1 LRVESL
7 FLFRTPVH
15 NGRVSVHD
23 PGAGS
28 DEFPVEDIALQ
39 LACPR
44 CSAVAEFSFPLL
56 TDWRDRRRLEAL
68 STCYPSVPCASCG
81 EPITVPSPVVVLRP
95 GDPIAVLFCATD
107 ADPALMDAFSTALR
121 RHAADEHG
129 VIQGPVA
136 STDPDLVS
144 LVAER
149 YTGFQLLRLAA
160 DGQDW
165 ATSDDVR
172 VWITF
177 MRENHD
183 WPDITAAVG
192 AYVRAESA
200 EDRLAVYE
208 REVALS
214 DVAWEPVVRWIGSL
228 LVERQQTPQAAGA
241 VRERLRRLARQRLF
255 GAELDRS
262 PGAAEV
268 VAQLERL
275 TSLQST
281 PNRSVDDVRLGID
294 MGKALIKLTAKEYG
308 PVHPVS
314 LTAVNDTAALMLD
327 DAANAETMT
336 PQARE
341 LLTAARAVALRH
353 RLPAVADATTNLAL
367 AHLRVDRIS
376 DSDDAEAAIILLRD
390 ALHLQRLYNPAEPGR
405 ALSAIANLAS
415 LTRSRLAGDP
425 ASNTAEA
432 ITLFES
438 AREID
443 AGRLLTLPD
452 RLTLEANLLSA
463 LADRAGQ
470 HHDGRHDADVVRA
483 IEALEPQ
490 LAALAPGHSVR
501 VRTLTNF
508 GSITLDL
515 LYKDSDALPDG
526 FTERALGWLR
536 DAHEQTA
543 QLPVADAARVL
554 AAATL
559 AALYFQLGGAEN
571 LPRARALLAES
582 VAALAESRSTRLHHT
597 VYENFARLQLAS
609 GDWDT
614 AIEFFEAACAH
625 ADAVIER
632 ASTPRTRLAQIAAAG
647 DLYQRLAMLHAHR
660 RDARSAIHAVERA
673 RSRWGGKV
681 RAYDAD
687 ALDQAVRSRLRDAGA
702 LLYTGTCNLGS
713 YAVMLVVGTGAGA
726 WSITPS
732 TADLAPLLAT
742 VAGTSRIQTIGR
754 VLDRAAAELGPGLVD
769 QCTRILSAANATRL
783 SIIASGAL
791 AGLPVGALPG
801 SDGSLS
807 DHATVEYLISAR
819 AADEPTASETTA
831 SQPSR
836 RAVAVIE
843 SSAILPY
850 AASDLTAL
858 RRYAPDVATPPPG
871 AGIRGWLLD
880 QLHEATHLHLA
891 CNATYDPKDPFAS
904 RFKLDRDLALTVADL
919 AGVSTPNLSI
929 VVASCCRTGVI
940 DQRGADGLVGLAQA
954 LIAAGSASAIA
965 TLWAVDDAGTSLMM
979 AKFYDELAAA
989 TPAAEAIA
997 DAQRCLRETTMAEW
1011 QSLAQADNDASW
1023 VPAQLRG
1030 GLLALADSTDP
1041 RDVGGRP
1048 FAHPMHWAGVVYIS
1062 A

>member
-1 LRVESL
+1 M
-7 FLFRTPVH
+7 
-15 NGRVSVHD
+15 
-23 PGAGS
+23 
-28 DEFPVEDIALQ
+28 
-39 LACPR
+39 
-44 CSAVAEFSFPLL
+44 
-56 TDWRDRRRLEAL
+56 
-68 STCYPSVPCASCG
+68 
-81 EPITVPSPVVVLRP
+81 PSPVVVLRP

-107 ADPALMDAFSTALR
+107 ADPALMNEFSMALQ
-121 RHAADEHG
+121 RHATDEHG

-136 STDPDLVS
+136 GTGPDLVS
-144 LVAER
+144 LIAER
-149 YTGFQLLRLAA
+149 YTGFQLLGLAA
-160 DGQDW
+160 EGQDW

-172 VWITF
+172 GWIAF
-177 MRENHD
+177 MRVNHD
-183 WPDITAAVG
+183 WPDVAAAIG
-192 AYVRAESA
+192 AYVASESA
-200 EDRLAVYE
+200 EDRLAVYQ
-208 REVALS
+208 REAALS
-214 DVAWEPVVRWIGSL
+214 DAAWEPVVRWIGSL
-228 LVERQQTPQAAGA
+228 LVERQETPQAAGA

-262 PGAAEV
+262 PRALEV
-268 VAQLERL
+268 IAQLERL
-275 TSLQST
+275 TSLQSA

-294 MGKALIKLTAKEYG
+294 VGKSLIKLTAQEYG
-308 PVHPVS
+308 PEHPVS

-327 DAANAETMT
+327 DAVNAEIMT

-341 LLTAARAVALRH
+341 LLTAARAMALRH

-376 DSDDAEAAIILLRD
+376 DSDNAEAAITLLRD
-390 ALHLQRLYNPAEPGR
+390 ALHLLRLYNPAEPSR
-405 ALSAIANLAS
+405 ALPAIANLAS

-470 HHDGRHDADVVRA
+470 HPDGRHDADVVRA

-490 LAALAPGHSVR
+490 LSALAPGHSVR
-501 VRTLTNF
+501 IRTLTNF

-515 LYKDSDALPDG
+515 LYKHSSALPDG
-526 FTERALGWLR
+526 FTDRALGWLR
-536 DAHEQTA
+536 DARKQTA
-543 QLPVADAARVL
+543 QLPAADAARVL
-554 AAATL
+554 AATTL

-571 LPRARALLAES
+571 LPQARALLTES
-582 VAALAESRSTRLHHT
+582 ITALGESSSTRLHHT

-609 GDWDT
+609 GDWDA

-632 ASTPRTRLAQIAAAG
+632 ASTPRTRLAHIAAAG

-673 RSRWGGKV
+673 RARWGGKV

-687 ALDQAVRSRLRDAGA
+687 ALDQAVSSRLRDGGA
-702 LLYTGTCNLGS
+702 LLYTGTCNIGS
-713 YAVMLVVGTGAGA
+713 YAVLLVGGAGAGA

-742 VAGTSRIQTIGR
+742 VAGTSRTQAIGR
-754 VLDRAAAELGPGLVD
+754 VLDRAAAELGPGLID
-769 QCTRILSAANATRL
+769 QSTQILSAASASRL

-791 AGLPVGALPG
+791 AGLPVGALSG
-801 SDGSLS
+801 SNGSLS

-819 AADEPTASETTA
+819 AADEPTGTETSA
-831 SQPSR
+831 SQPS
-836 RAVAVIE
+836 APVVAVIE

-850 AASDLTAL
+850 ADSDLAAL
-858 RRYAPDVATPPPG
+858 SRYAPGVATQPPG
-871 AGIRGWLLD
+871 AGVRGWLLD
-880 QLHEATHLHLA
+880 QLPEATHLHMA
-891 CNATYDPKDPFAS
+891 CNAVYNPKDPFAS
-904 RFKLDRDLALTVADL
+904 RFELGRDLALTVADI
-919 AGVSTPNLSI
+919 AGISTPNLSM

-954 LIAAGSASAIA
+954 LIAAGAASAIA

-979 AKFYDELAAA
+979 AKFYDELAAG
-989 TPAAEAIA
+989 TPAAEAVGG
-997 DAQRCLRETTMAEW
+997 AQRCLRETTAAEW
-1011 QSLAQADNDASW
+1011 QSLARADNDASW

-1030 GLLALADSTDP
+1030 GLLALADSVDP
-1041 RDVGGRP
+1041 GDLGTRP
-1048 FAHPMHWAGVVYIS
+1048 FAHPVHWAGVVYIS

>member
-1 LRVESL
+1 
-7 FLFRTPVH
+7 
-15 NGRVSVHD
+15 
-23 PGAGS
+23 
-28 DEFPVEDIALQ
+28 
-39 LACPR
+39 
-44 CSAVAEFSFPLL
+44 
-56 TDWRDRRRLEAL
+56 
-68 STCYPSVPCASCG
+68 
-81 EPITVPSPVVVLRP
+81 VPSPVVVLRP
-95 GDPIAVLFCATD
+95 GDPIAVLFCVTD
-107 ADPALMDAFSTALR
+107 ADPALMDAFSMALH

-129 VIQGPVA
+129 VIQGPIA
-136 STDPDLVS
+136 NTSPDLIS

-165 ATSDDVR
+165 ATSDGVR
-172 VWITF
+172 GWITC
-177 MRENHD
+177 MRDNHE
-183 WPDITAAVG
+183 WPDVAAAVG
-192 AYVRAESA
+192 AYVAAESA

-208 REVALS
+208 RESALS

-228 LVERQQTPQAAGA
+228 LVARQETPQAAGA
-241 VRERLRRLARQRLF
+241 IRERLRRLARQRLF

-262 PGAAEV
+262 PRAAEV

-275 TSLQST
+275 TSLQSA
-281 PNRSVDDVRLGID
+281 PNRCVDDVRLGID
-294 MGKALIKLTAKEYG
+294 VGKSLIKLTAEEYG
-308 PVHPVS
+308 PEHPVS

-327 DAANAETMT
+327 DAANAAMMT
-336 PQARE
+336 PQAGE
-341 LLTAARAVALRH
+341 LLTAVRAMALLH

-376 DSDDAEAAIILLRD
+376 DSDDAEEAIILLRD

-443 AGRLLTLPD
+443 AGRLLALPD
-452 RLTLEANLLSA
+452 RLTLESNLLSA

-470 HHDGRHDADVVRA
+470 HSDGRHDADVVRA
-483 IEALEPQ
+483 IEVLEPQ
-490 LAALAPGHSVR
+490 LVALAPGHSVR

-515 LYKDSDALPDG
+515 LYKDSSALPDG
-526 FTERALGWLR
+526 FTDRALGWLR

-543 QLPVADAARVL
+543 QLPAADAARVL

-559 AALYFQLGGAEN
+559 AALYFRLGGAEN
-571 LPRARALLAES
+571 LPRARTLLAES
-582 VAALAESRSTRLHHT
+582 VTALAESRPTRLHHT
-597 VYENFARLQLAS
+597 IYENFARLQLAS
-609 GDWDT
+609 GDWDA

-660 RDARSAIHAVERA
+660 QDARSAIHAVERA
-673 RSRWGGKV
+673 RARWGGKV

-687 ALDQAVRSRLRDAGA
+687 ALDQAVRSRLRDGGA
-702 LLYTGTCNLGS
+702 LLYTGTCNIGS
-713 YAVMLVVGTGAGA
+713 YGVLLVGGAGAGA

-742 VAGTSRIQTIGR
+742 AAGTSRTQTLGR
-754 VLDRAAAELGPGLVD
+754 VLDRAAAELGPGLID
-769 QCTRILSAANATRL
+769 QSMRILSAANATRL

-801 SDGSLS
+801 GDGSLS

-819 AADEPTASETTA
+819 AAGTAATETTA
-831 SQPSR
+831 SQPSGP
-836 RAVAVIE
+836 AVAVIE

-858 RRYAPDVATPPPG
+858 RRYAPGVATPPLG
-871 AGIRGWLLD
+871 AGVRGWLLD
-880 QLHEATHLHLA
+880 QLPEATHLHLA

-904 RFKLDRDLALTVADL
+904 KFELGRDLALTVADL
-919 AGVSTPNLSI
+919 AEVSTPNLSM

-954 LIAAGSASAIA
+954 LIAAGAASAIA
-965 TLWAVDDAGTSLMM
+965 TLWAVEDAGTSLMM
-979 AKFYDELAAA
+979 AKFYEELAAG
-989 TPAAEAIA
+989 TSAAEAVG
-997 DAQRCLRETTMAEW
+997 DAQRCLRQTTMAEW
-1011 QSLAQADNDASW
+1011 RSLAQADNDASW

-1030 GLLALADSTDP
+1030 GLLALADSTGFGDA
-1041 RDVGGRP
+1041 GTRP
-1048 FAHPMHWAGVVYIS
+1048 FAHPVHWAGVVYIS